1 MKLSSALYRNAFVFF
16 AMFSAVVVW
25 GFWPTYY
32 AHPWQALPATR
43 FHVHGALMTVWLL
56 MLLAQAYLIR
66 INRRDVHR
74 IVGKASYAL
83 APAIVGVFVLMIH
96 GRVVQ
101 DPASAVLPLFLFYL
115 LGAAVLFAVFYLLAM
130 LNRHTAAM
138 HARYM
143 VCTLFP
149 IYSASTDRIIGRG
162 FPDNLFAVFSA
173 WFAGDLI
180 LLTLAIWDWRSE
192 RRLGPFAVAFVVMVG
207 YHALI
212 FVAPSIPGW
221 PAFANWFAHF

>member
-1 MKLSSALYRNAFVFF
+1 VKLSSALYRNAFIFF
-16 AMFSAVVVW
+16 ALFSAVVVW

-43 FHVHGALMTVWLL
+43 YYVHGALMTVWLL

-66 INRRDVHR
+66 TNRRDVHR

-83 APAIVGVFVLMIH
+83 APAIVVIFVLMIH
-96 GRVVQ
+96 GRVAQ
-101 DPASAVLPLFLFYL
+101 DPSSPVLPLFLLYL
-115 LGAAVLFAVFYLLAM
+115 LGAAVLFAAFYLLAM
-130 LNRHTAAM
+130 LNRHTPAV

-149 IYSASTDRIIGRG
+149 IYSASTDRIIARG
-162 FPDNLFAVFSA
+162 FPHQPQFFSWA
-173 WFAGDLI
+173 WYAGDLI
-180 LLTLAIWDWRSE
+180 LLALTIWDWRSD
-192 RRLGPFAVAFVVMVG
+192 RRFGPFGVAFTTMVA

-212 FVAPSIPGW
+212 FLAPSIPGW
-221 PAFANWFAHF
+221 AAFANWFAHY